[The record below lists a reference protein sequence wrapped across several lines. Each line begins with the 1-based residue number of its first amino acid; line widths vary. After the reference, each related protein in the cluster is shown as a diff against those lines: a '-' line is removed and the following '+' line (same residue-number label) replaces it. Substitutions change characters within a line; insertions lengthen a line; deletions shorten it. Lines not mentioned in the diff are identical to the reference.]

1 MNKTAIA
8 LGTFDG
14 VHLGHRAVIEA
25 TVNSGFKPVAVA
37 FKFPPKMYFDNSV
50 GCITSLQ
57 DKDTALKK
65 LGIKQIYYLDF
76 TKIRDMSPKDF
87 LVYLK
92 NQYNPAFISCGFNYH
107 FGKGGKGDTKLLA
120 EFCRNNSIT
129 LKICQPVTALGSTV
143 SSTYIR
149 ELLRQGEIEK
159 ANKLL
164 PREFGFY
171 AAVIKGDERGRT
183 IGYPTAN
190 QLYPSELAEIMHG
203 VYKSKI
209 TVNGKTYKAITNIGH
224 RPTFK
229 TDEVGAETYILDFY
243 DDIYGFVADV
253 RLIEFIRREQK
264 FDNIEQLKNAIENDL
279 KK

>member
-14 VHLGHRAVIEA
+14 VHMGHRAVIEA

-37 FKFPPKMYFDNSV
+37 FKFPPKMYFDNTV
-50 GCITSLQ
+50 GCITSLS
-57 DKDTALKK
+57 DKDAMLKN
-65 LGIKQIYYLDF
+65 LGIEKVFYLDF
-76 TKIRDMSPKDF
+76 PKIRDMSANDF
-87 LVYLK
+87 LEYLK
-92 NQYNPAFISCGFNYH
+92 KQYNPSFISCGFNYH

-120 EFCRNNSIT
+120 EFCKDNGIV
-129 LKICQPVTALGSTV
+129 LEICQPVTVNGSTI

-149 ELLRQGEIEK
+149 ELLKDGEIEK

-164 PREFGFY
+164 PREFGFC

-190 QLYPSELAEIMHG
+190 QLYPNELAEIKHG

-224 RPTFK
+224 RPTYETK
-229 TDEVGAETYILDFY
+229 MVGAETYIIDFY
-243 DDIYGFVADV
+243 DDIYGFIADV
-253 RLIEFIRREQK
+253 RLVEFIRSEQK
-264 FDNIEQLKNAIENDL
+264 FDNIEQLKSAIENDL